1 MSADFRLRSAFQM
14 KKTLIICVLAL
25 FFISIA
31 FAANSK
37 IRVSGSPYALQ
48 GSTSSKDGED
58 PVWSKYGLGLEAV
71 YQKGITDSIFV
82 EVGIGTNR
90 FFMPCDRPVF
100 SDFLVFAGAGYMHNL
115 NEKWTMNVH
124 LDAGIDFL
132 SYKSKSS
139 NSLTLLGGVG
149 ASYSLKD
156 NLDLTFGLDVSAG
169 FAKKSGADYVNYRFL
184 PKGGVNFVF

>member
-1 MSADFRLRSAFQM
+1 M

-25 FFISIA
+25 FFISTA

-82 EVGIGTNR
+82 EVGVGTNR

-115 NEKWTMNVH
+115 NEKWTMNAH
-124 LDAGIDFL
+124 LNVGIDFL
-132 SYKSKSS
+132 LYKCKASE
-139 NSLTLLGGVG
+139 SLSFMGGIG
-149 ASYSLKD
+149 AQYKLRE
-156 NLDLTFGLDVSAG
+156 NLDLTFGLDASAG
-169 FAKKSGADYVNYRFL
+169 FAKRSGTDYRNYRII
-184 PKGGVNFVF
+184 PKIGVSLDLK